1 MRAVVTWANV
11 YLVCFLLGFSLSA
24 VSWVIGVLGVHVHLH
39 PVEGHPHVHHH
50 GFDHAASAGPSV
62 FNFST
67 AMAFLAWFGGAGY
80 LLTHYAE
87 IWPLAGLAIAS
98 SVGFVGAALV
108 FWLMSH
114 VLWSRHENMN
124 PDDYDVVGLIG
135 TVTSSIRAGGT
146 GEVLFQ
152 QAGAHRVVGAR
163 SEDGVAIGRN
173 SEVVIT
179 RYENGLAYVRTWE
192 ELTADSRQTTD
203 TAGGRR

>member
-1 MRAVVTWANV
+1 MTLSHF
-11 YLVCFLLGFSLSA
+11 YLVCFLLGFALSL
-24 VSWVIGVLGVHVHLH
+24 VSWLIGVMGGHLH
-39 PVEGHPHVHHH
+39 FPGSHAHPHMSSH
-50 GFDHAASAGPSV
+50 GHHAAHTASGPSP
-62 FNFST
+62 FSVST
-67 AMAFLAWFGGAGY
+67 GTAFLAWFGGAGY
-80 LLTHYAE
+80 LLTHYAD

-114 VLWSRHENMN
+114 VLWSDRENMN

-152 QAGAHRVVGAR
+152 QAGTRRVVGAR
-163 SEDGVAIGRN
+163 SEDGAAIARN

-192 ELTADSRQTTD
+192 ELTAESRLTTD
-203 TAGGRR
+203 IANDRR